1 MDAKTAK
8 IILYVG
14 GIIGLGI
21 VALLVIGL
29 GFKDLLM
36 SDEGLKQHF
45 NQVLIC
51 MIACLT
57 GILAPVALV
66 FLVWGLIKVLQNDDS
81 PLPLIGNWNIIK

>member
-14 GIIGLGI
+14 GLIGLGVI
-21 VALLVIGL
+21 ALLVIGL
-29 GFKDLLM
+29 GFKDLLQ
-36 SDEGLKQHF
+36 DEGVKQHF

-57 GILAPVALV
+57 GILAPVAVV
-66 FLVWGLIKVLQNDDS
+66 FLVWGLIKVFQNDDS
-81 PLPLIGNWNIIK
+81 PLPLIGNWCIIK